1 MKESL
6 LKKERQRDEKNST
19 QQQQRHQYE
28 DDHDD
33 DDDDDSSDADSK
45 HKNLSKKN
53 SGEPQQSIDKNN
65 STKSGKLIFDL
76 LKMFL
81 LNYKLII
88 SKQHILKLIFKI

>member
-6 LKKERQRDEKNST
+6 LKKERQRDEKIST
-19 QQQQRHQYE
+19 QQRHQYE
-28 DDHDD
+28 DDQDS

-88 SKQHILKLIFKI
+88 PKQHKLKFIFKI